1 MGVVTVL
8 FVSCLRTR
16 FAGSGHDV
24 VQGECVCYVSGFL
37 DFYFSFSRREVALG
51 FLFMIRDNFEVGR
64 VFG

>member
-37 DFYFSFSRREVALG
+37 DFCFSSSRREVALG
-51 FLFMIRDNFEVGR
+51 LCL
-64 VFG
+64 

>member
-1 MGVVTVL
+1 MNEGCVGGVTVL

-37 DFYFSFSRREVALG
+37 DFCFSSSRREVALG
-51 FLFMIRDNFEVGR
+51 LCL
-64 VFG
+64 